1 MLLIVTH
8 CPCVLLLLTQNA
20 SDTYVSSTSEQFEVA
35 PVSPVPTTSVTLP
48 ALSLAADAEQ
58 LSCALARLLVRYA
71 GDVAAAAAAATHG
84 PRATPPLVDGV
95 RQRQRRPVDR
105 SASEPLSASSL
116 AVVEAGAVC
125 RYKTELCRPYEE
137 NGTCKYADKCQFAHG
152 RAELR
157 PVVRHPK
164 YKTDLCKTYHTTG
177 LCPYGPRCHFI
188 HNDDERRLNEL
199 NRIAI
204 ERQKAAL
211 LIQKQAVVQ
220 AAMAALVRRHQ
231 LADAVASRS
240 PSPQSSTM
248 DDEPVSCGDETTWV
262 AEPVPLGPR
271 VHRSVPQITDAEVQ
285 AIVSRLLVAAADI
298 SHLNSNIGDHR
309 PHHHVQLHPHHQRH

>member
-8 CPCVLLLLTQNA
+8 CPCVLLLLKQNA
-20 SDTYVSSTSEQFEVA
+20 SGTNNSSISRQFEVA

-48 ALSLAADAEQ
+48 ALSLAADPEQ
-58 LSCALARLLVRYA
+58 LSCALTRLLVRYA
-71 GDVAAAAAAATHG
+71 GDVVAAAAAAA
-84 PRATPPLVDGV
+84 PPAVDDV

-116 AVVEAGAVC
+116 AVVEAGAIC
-125 RYKTELCRPYEE
+125 RYKTELCRPFEE
-137 NGTCKYADKCQFAHG
+137 NGTCKYGDKCQFAHG

-211 LIQKQAVVQ
+211 LIQKQALVQ
-220 AAMAALVRRHQ
+220 AAIAALVRRRQ

-240 PSPQSSTM
+240 PSPQSPTLG
-248 DDEPVSCGDETTWV
+248 DEPVSSGDEATWV
-262 AEPVPLGPR
+262 AEPIALGR
-271 VHRSVPQITDAEVQ
+271 RIRQSVPQVTDAEVQ
-285 AIVSRLLVAAADI
+285 AIVTRLLVTAAI
-298 SHLNSNIGDHR
+298 SNPNSGDHR
-309 PHHHVQLHPHHQRH
+309 PHHVQLHPPHHRH